1 MILCVL
7 TLVQRRCGYPSQ
19 YMSKLIYEMRIR
31 VDDLENLNN
40 LDYYRQNIKNLVP
53 TKSAPS
59 TIALTLLLS

>member
-1 MILCVL
+1 
-7 TLVQRRCGYPSQ
+7 
-19 YMSKLIYEMRIR
+19 MSKLIYEMRIR

-40 LDYYRQNIKNLVP
+40 LDYYRQNIKNLVL

>member
-40 LDYYRQNIKNLVP
+40 LDDRQNIKNLVP

-59 TIALTLLLS
+59 TIAPTLLLS

>member
-7 TLVQRRCGYPSQ
+7 TLVQRRWGYPSQ

-40 LDYYRQNIKNLVP
+40 LDDRQNIKNLVP

-59 TIALTLLLS
+59 AIAPTLLLS